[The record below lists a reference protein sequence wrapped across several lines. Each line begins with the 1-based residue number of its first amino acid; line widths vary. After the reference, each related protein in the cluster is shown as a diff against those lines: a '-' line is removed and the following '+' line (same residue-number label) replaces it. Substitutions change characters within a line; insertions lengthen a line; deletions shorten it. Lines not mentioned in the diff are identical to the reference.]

1 MGYITRKWPY
11 SYWKVFKGRL
21 NVVEKIKN
29 IFSIIGA
36 VLSIALFTFLL
47 FLLRR
52 RDSDGCGSTGTG
64 ELDTRITEGLER
76 ASEEIR
82 GTAERCEERLRR
94 AEEILRR
101 ATERSKER

>member
-1 MGYITRKWPY
+1 MWQ
-11 SYWKVFKGRL
+11 
-21 NVVEKIKN
+21 KIKN

-64 ELDTRITEGLER
+64 ESDTRITEGLER
-76 ASEEIR
+76 ASDEIR
-82 GTAERCEERLRR
+82 GTTERCEERLRR